1 MKKFRVALYEGAMM
15 NINNVIKLAT
25 VYADDI
31 THVNWAKTLNM
42 ERGLNGNFFRL
53 MVKDGVEYIDIGS
66 YSTFVAIWE
75 VK

>member
-1 MKKFRVALYEGAMM
+1 MKKFRIVLYEGAMM
-15 NINNVIKLAT
+15 NIHNVIDVAT

-31 THVNWAKTLNM
+31 TQVNWAKALNM
-42 ERGLNGNFFRL
+42 ERDVKGNFFRL
-53 MVKDGVEYIDIGS
+53 MVKNGVEYIDFGS

>member
-1 MKKFRVALYEGAMM
+1 MKEFRIALYEGAMM
-15 NINNVIKLAT
+15 NIQNVIEVVT

-31 THVNWAKTLNM
+31 TQVNWTKALDMDRDVK
-42 ERGLNGNFFRL
+42 GQYFRL
-53 MVKDGVEYIDIGS
+53 MEQNGVEYIDFGY

>member
-1 MKKFRVALYEGAMM
+1 MRKFRVALYEGAMM

-31 THVNWAKTLNM
+31 TQVNWAKALDM
-42 ERGLNGNFFRL
+42 EKDVNGNFFRL
-53 MVKDGVEYIDIGS
+53 MVKNGVEYIDLGS
-66 YSTFVAIWE
+66 YLTFVAIWE

>member
-1 MKKFRVALYEGAMM
+1 MKKFRIALYEGAMM
-15 NINNVIKLAT
+15 NIRNVIDVAT

-31 THVNWAKTLNM
+31 TQVNWAKALDM
-42 ERGLNGNFFRL
+42 KRDVKGNFFRV
-53 MVKDGVEYIDIGS
+53 MVKNGVEHIDFGS

>member
-15 NINNVIKLAT
+15 NIHNVIDAAT

-31 THVNWAKTLNM
+31 MQVNWAKALDM
-42 ERGLNGNFFRL
+42 ERDVKGNFFRL
-53 MVKDGVEYIDIGS
+53 MVKDGVEHIDFGS
-66 YSTFVAIWE
+66 YSTFIAIWE

>member
-1 MKKFRVALYEGAMM
+1 MKEFRIALYEGAMM

-31 THVNWAKTLNM
+31 TQVNWAKALDM
-42 ERGLNGNFFRL
+42 ERDMKGNFFRL
-53 MVKDGVEYIDIGS
+53 MVKNGVEYIDFGS
-66 YSTFVAIWE
+66 YLIFVAIWE

>member
-1 MKKFRVALYEGAMM
+1 MKKFRIALYEGAMM
-15 NINNVIKLAT
+15 NICNVIDVAT

-31 THVNWAKTLNM
+31 TQVNWAKALNM
-42 ERGLNGNFFRL
+42 EKDMKGNFFRL
-53 MVKDGVEYIDIGS
+53 MVKNGVEYIDIGS

>member
-1 MKKFRVALYEGAMM
+1 MRKFRIALYEGAMM
-15 NINNVIKLAT
+15 NINNVIKVAT

-31 THVNWAKTLNM
+31 TRVNWAKALNM
-42 ERGLNGNFFRL
+42 EKDVKGNFFRV
-53 MVKDGVEYIDIGS
+53 MVKNKVEHIDFRS

>member
-1 MKKFRVALYEGAMM
+1 MKKFRIALYEGAMM
-15 NINNVIKLAT
+15 NIRNVIDVAT

-31 THVNWAKTLNM
+31 MQVNWAKALNI
-42 ERGLNGNFFRL
+42 ERDVKGSFFRL
-53 MVKDGVEYIDIGS
+53 MVKNGVEYIDIGS

>member
-1 MKKFRVALYEGAMM
+1 MKKFRIALYKGAMM
-15 NINNVIKLAT
+15 NIDNVIDVAT

-31 THVNWAKTLNM
+31 TQVNWAKALNM
-42 ERGLNGNFFRL
+42 ERGLKGNFFRL
-53 MVKDGVEYIDIGS
+53 MVKNGVEYIDIGS

>member
-15 NINNVIKLAT
+15 NINSVIKVKT

-31 THVNWAKTLNM
+31 TQVNWAKALDM
-42 ERGLNGNFFRL
+42 ERDAKGNFFRL
-53 MVKDGVEYIDIGS
+53 MVKNGVEYIDIGS
-66 YSTFVAIWE
+66 YLTFVAIWE

>member
-15 NINNVIKLAT
+15 NIHNVIDVAT

-31 THVNWAKTLNM
+31 MQVNWAKALDM
-42 ERGLNGNFFRL
+42 ERDVKGNFFRL
-53 MVKDGVEYIDIGS
+53 MVKDGVEHIDFGS
-66 YSTFVAIWE
+66 YSTFIAIWE

>member
-1 MKKFRVALYEGAMM
+1 MRKFRIALYEGAMM
-15 NINNVIKLAT
+15 YINNVIKLVT

-31 THVNWAKTLNM
+31 TRVNWAKALGM
-42 ERGLNGNFFRL
+42 GKDVKGNFFRL
-53 MVKDGVEYIDIGS
+53 MVKNGVEYIDIGS

>member
-1 MKKFRVALYEGAMM
+1 MRKFRVALYEGAMM
-15 NINNVIKLAT
+15 NINDVIKLAT

-31 THVNWAKTLNM
+31 TQVNWAKALGM
-42 ERGLNGNFFRL
+42 EKDVKGNFFRL
-53 MVKDGVEYIDIGS
+53 MVKNGVEYIDIGS

>member
-1 MKKFRVALYEGAMM
+1 MRKFRVALYEGAMM

-25 VYADDI
+25 VYSDDI
-31 THVNWAKTLNM
+31 TQVNWAKALDM
-42 ERGLNGNFFRL
+42 EKDVKGNFFRL
-53 MVKDGVEYIDIGS
+53 MVKNGVEYIDIGS

>member
-1 MKKFRVALYEGAMM
+1 MKKFRVVLYEGAMM

-31 THVNWAKTLNM
+31 TQVNWAKALDM
-42 ERGLNGNFFRL
+42 ERDMKGNFFRL
-53 MVKDGVEYIDIGS
+53 MVKNGVEYIDIGS